1 MKQYLTMLMLL
12 SLFSACSEQKE
23 ISEVDR
29 SQLIE
34 KLASEPA
41 VLRVKN
47 AMEHENKLMAEGKID
62 FTHFNHDLV
71 NRESKNCKT
80 MDESI
85 ALYKEAG
92 MENPEDYLLAIK
104 ELNESLRDLKIQ
116 VPEMAQLS
124 PKEFS
129 QLIRPNEKSHQQ
141 AITFL
146 MRKNKI
152 SEKAIQQKIKPL
164 Q

>member
-1 MKQYLTMLMLL
+1 MKQYLSMLMFLC
-12 SLFSACSEQKE
+12 LFSACSEQKE

-34 KLASEPA
+34 KLSSEPA

-47 AMEHENKLMAEGKID
+47 ALEHENKLMAEGKID
-62 FTHFNHDLV
+62 FTNFNHDLV

-80 MDESI
+80 IDESI
-85 ALYKEAG
+85 ALYKKAG
-92 MENPEDYLLAIK
+92 MKNPEDYLLAIK
-104 ELNESLRDLKIQ
+104 ELNESLLELKIQ
-116 VPEMAQLS
+116 VPETAQLS

-129 QLIRPNEKSHQQ
+129 QLIRPNAESRQL
-141 AITFL
+141 ATTYL

-152 SEKAIQQKIKPL
+152 SEKVIQQKIKSV